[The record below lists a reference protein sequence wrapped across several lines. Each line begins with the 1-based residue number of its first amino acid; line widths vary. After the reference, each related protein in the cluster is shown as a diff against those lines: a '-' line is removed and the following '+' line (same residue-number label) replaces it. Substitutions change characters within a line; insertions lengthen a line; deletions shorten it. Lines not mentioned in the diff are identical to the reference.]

1 MGQPEMGTYIHGLFI
16 EGARRDMGD
25 GEDCITDSKPKEL
38 SPIMP
43 MIHIKAVTKQVEAAV
58 DKEKVYICPVYMTT
72 IRGPT
77 FIFSGPLNTKKDPK
91 TWILAGVALVSQP
104 D

>member
-1 MGQPEMGTYIHGLFI
+1 
-16 EGARRDMGD
+16 
-25 GEDCITDSKPKEL
+25 
-38 SPIMP
+38 MP

-91 TWILAGVALVSQP
+91 TWTLAGVALVCQP